1 MDTKKILVVDDN
13 IINLKMAERALKGNA
28 AYKVV
33 LVPSG
38 EHALKFLEKNTTDLV
53 LLDILMPDMD
63 GFEVLARLREKPEA
77 ADVPVVF
84 LTADEEPATRER
96 AEAAGVKDMVMKPF
110 DKEKLLA
117 VIAGYLG

>member
-28 AYKVV
+28 AYKAV

-38 EHALKFLEKNTTDLV
+38 EHALKFLENNTPDLV

-96 AEAAGVKDMVMKPF
+96 AEATGVKDMVMKPF